1 MRLLLNKRGVCDYEL
16 DPHSA
21 GFVSAITSSEAGS
34 FSLEADG
41 SSPRE
46 ANGSSLGE
54 APEGTSFLICTKIMV
69 MLSHPS
75 PPAVGAKHL
84 SRTLSHTA
92 ESLLSYKSQK
102 PPRSISIS
110 SVI

>member
-1 MRLLLNKRGVCDYEL
+1 MRLLRSSRFNKRGICDYEL

-21 GFVSAITSSEAGS
+21 GFVSAITP
-34 FSLEADG
+34 
-41 SSPRE
+41 SPGE
-46 ANGSSLGE
+46 ANGPSLGE
-54 APEGTSFLICTKIMV
+54 ALEGTGFLICTKIMV

-92 ESLLSYKSQK
+92 ESLLSYKNQTSQINH
-102 PPRSISIS
+102 RSGKMD
-110 SVI
+110 